1 MNDNNVNP
9 LDAALHAVS
18 KIETWSQR
26 EQRLLEG
33 RSSPTGWPIVR
44 LDDGISIPPKPF
56 MPKTY
61 DDPLSPARGVINGV
75 LLSIPIWALIVF
87 VVYEVVK

>member
-1 MNDNNVNP
+1 MNDNKQTP
-9 LDAALHAVS
+9 LDAAINAVS
-18 KIETWSQR
+18 KIESWSER
-26 EQRLLEG
+26 ELRLEQG

-56 MPKTY
+56 MPQTY
-61 DDPLSPARGVINGV
+61 DNPLAPARGVINGV
-75 LLSIPIWALIVF
+75 LFSIPIWAVIAL

>member
-1 MNDNNVNP
+1 MNDNKQTP
-9 LDAALHAVS
+9 LDAAINAIS

-56 MPKTY
+56 KPQTY
-61 DDPLSPARGVINGV
+61 DDQLAPALGMMNGV
-75 LLSIPIWALIVF
+75 LLSIPLWTVIAF
-87 VVYEVVK
+87 VVYEVAK

>member
-1 MNDNNVNP
+1 MNDNKQNP

-18 KIETWSQR
+18 KIETWSER
-26 EQRLLEG
+26 EQRLIEG

-56 MPKTY
+56 RPHPY
-61 DDPLSPARGVINGV
+61 DDPLAPARGVINGV
-75 LLSIPIWALIVF
+75 LLSIPLWAVIGF
-87 VVYEVVK
+87 VVYEVMK